1 MAGGGWKEYRS
12 LIERLNPL
20 VGKDRFLV
28 IEKVVT
34 DRDLGFGGG
43 TTHTVAVTVKGPHK
57 ADELYIYATRGT
69 YEQAV
74 QAIEGALK

>member
-1 MAGGGWKEYRS
+1 VAGWQQYRS
-12 LIERLNPL
+12 LMDRLSPL
-20 VGKDRFLV
+20 VGKDRFLTIDRV
-28 IEKVVT
+28 TT

-69 YEQAV
+69 FEQAV
-74 QAIEGALK
+74 QAIEGALR